1 MAKKK
6 TKAKA
11 GKRSAM
17 KDLAARD
24 ARHVKGGGT
33 EVTARKAGKG
43 QQEFLV
49 VKMNDVII
57 TGV

>member
-6 TKAKA
+6 SKVKAR
-11 GKRSAM
+11 KRAT

-24 ARHVKGGGT
+24 ARHVTGGGT

>member
-6 TKAKA
+6 NKGKA
-11 GKRSAM
+11 GKRSAT

-24 ARHVKGGGT
+24 ARHVKGGGG

-43 QQEFLV
+43 QQEFMV
-49 VKMNDVII
+49 VKMNEVII